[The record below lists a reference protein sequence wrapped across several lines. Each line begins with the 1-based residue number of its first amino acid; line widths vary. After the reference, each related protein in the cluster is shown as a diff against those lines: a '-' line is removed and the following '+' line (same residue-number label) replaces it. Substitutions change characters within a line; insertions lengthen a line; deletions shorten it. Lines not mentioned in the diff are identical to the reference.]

1 MRESF
6 TNYRCFKLV
15 EFPQNWVYFLYQLRT
30 KVFISLLVQESD
42 PRMQYWG
49 RNVLFII
56 STIMSLNRALY
67 EGACF
72 KVGLL
77 GGTEVECWL
86 FTAGC
91 RLQFWKDHFRQ
102 WVIFEILHSITY
114 KVSQKNIALALLV
127 WPLHITLLCKIA
139 HLSEMTILKIVSGSP
154 LCVTSLSQCHL
165 AGRFWNIHNTHNSI

>member
-1 MRESF
+1 
-6 TNYRCFKLV
+6 
-15 EFPQNWVYFLYQLRT
+15 
-30 KVFISLLVQESD
+30 
-42 PRMQYWG
+42 
-49 RNVLFII
+49 
-56 STIMSLNRALY
+56 MSLNRALY

-72 KVGLL
+72 KVGLLL

-139 HLSEMTILKIVSGSP
+139 HLSEMTILKIVSSSP
-154 LCVTSLSQCHL
+154 LWVSPDYRNAIYQAGFETYTSHITLFNDMMVLMIKMTFLPQYCILGSDS
-165 AGRFWNIHNTHNSI
+165 WSNKEINTFVLDWYPK

>member
-1 MRESF
+1 MLQTCWISTE
-6 TNYRCFKLV
+6 L
-15 EFPQNWVYFLYQLRT
+15 
-30 KVFISLLVQESD
+30 SLLFVSVEDKSIH
-42 PRMQYWG
+42 
-49 RNVLFII
+49 LFVGSRIWPEDAILRKKCII

-72 KVGLL
+72 KVGLLL